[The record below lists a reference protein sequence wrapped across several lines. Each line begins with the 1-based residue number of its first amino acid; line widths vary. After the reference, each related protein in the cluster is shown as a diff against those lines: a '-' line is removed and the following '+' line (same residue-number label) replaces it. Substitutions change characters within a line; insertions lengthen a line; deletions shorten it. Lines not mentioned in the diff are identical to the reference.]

1 MWFVFRLALLIP
13 HHGKTLMSADRRRK
27 VLLVELNEITWR
39 LLDPLLRDGT
49 LSTFADLIRRGVRG
63 TPVAPEVPP
72 DLDPWISGTTVYT
85 GRPPQEHGVKFLEQP
100 PETVR
105 GPKLWDLVADAG
117 KSVGVFGSIMSW
129 PPRTDV
135 KGFWVP
141 GTFSPGPETYPAELR
156 PIQDLNLTYTR
167 AHTPLASEPRP
178 GKLALVK
185 GLRRLG
191 LRASTLA
198 AVAGF
203 IARRAVRAAKDWEKV
218 SLQPLINLDFFA
230 ALWKKHRPDFSTFH
244 SNHVA
249 HYQHRYWRSTDPTP
263 FLEKPSADEVR
274 KYGGAVRFGYRTAD
288 QLLRRLGRVVGP
300 DTVVVVASGLGQQPY
315 VVEEFKG
322 GRSVVR
328 MRDVNQVLDL
338 VSAAG
343 RCRPHSVMAPQ
354 WNVRFDSPEVQRR
367 AVRGLEAAY
376 YKTPDQGLFSCVEA
390 GDTICINVRQKLP
403 RPIDWDAD
411 CVFPVTGRTV
421 KMRDLCAEKDP
432 TPKQGQ
438 HDQASVLIMAGPGVR
453 AGAEIGECSTLDLAP
468 TILTLLG
475 LPIPGYMKGRVLE
488 EVLEPNIKPVR
499 ERESSQRPAAP
510 IRA

>member
-1 MWFVFRLALLIP
+1 MTAARP
-13 HHGKTLMSADRRRK
+13 RK

-39 LLDPLLRDGT
+39 LLDPLLREGA
-49 LSTFADLIRRGVRG
+49 LSGFADLIRHGARG

-72 DLDPWISGTTVYT
+72 DLDPWISWTTVYT

-100 PETVR
+100 PATVR

-141 GTFSPGPETYPAELR
+141 GTFSPGPETFPAEIK
-156 PIQDLNLTYTR
+156 PVQDLNLTYTR

-178 GKLALVK
+178 GRLELLRK
-185 GLRRLG
+185 LRRLG
-191 LRASTLA
+191 LRVSTVA
-198 AVAGF
+198 AVAGYF
-203 IARRAVRAAKDWEKV
+203 ARRATRLAKDWEKV

-230 ALWKKHRPDFSTFH
+230 ALWTMHRPDFATFH

-249 HYQHRYWRSTDPTP
+249 HYQHRYWRAADPNP
-263 FLEKPSADEVR
+263 FLEKPSADEVKR
-274 KYGGAVRFGYRTAD
+274 YGGAIRFGYSTAD
-288 QLLRRLGRVVGP
+288 RLLRRLGRVVGP

-322 GRSVVR
+322 GRSVIR
-328 MRDVNQVLDL
+328 MQDVNRVLDL
-338 VSAAG
+338 VGASG
-343 RCRPHSVMAPQ
+343 GCTPYSVMAPQ
-354 WNVRFDSPEVQRR
+354 WNIRFDSPDVQRQ

-376 YKTPDQGLFSCVEA
+376 YKSPDQGLFACSEA
-390 GDTICINVRQKLP
+390 GDTVCINVRQKLP

-411 CVFPVTGRTV
+411 CVFPVAGLTV

-432 TPKQGQ
+432 TPKQGH
-438 HDQASVLIMAGPGVR
+438 HDQAGVLIMAGPGVR
-453 AGAEIGECSTLDLAP
+453 AGAEIRECSTLDLAP

-475 LPIPGYMKGRVLE
+475 LSVPEYMTGRVLE
-488 EVLEPNIKPVR
+488 EVLEPDVKQVR
-499 ERESSQRPAAP
+499 AEGPSRRSAEP
-510 IRA
+510 IRT